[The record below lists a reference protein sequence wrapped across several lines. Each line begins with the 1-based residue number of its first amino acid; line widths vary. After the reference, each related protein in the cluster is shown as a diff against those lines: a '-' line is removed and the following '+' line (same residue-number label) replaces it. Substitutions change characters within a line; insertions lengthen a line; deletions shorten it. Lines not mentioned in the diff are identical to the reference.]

1 MQMGLSFMYTIT
13 LQPSG
18 HIFTVDEQE
27 NILEAGLRQGVAL
40 PYGCRGGACGSCVAT
55 IKQGELSYPDGE
67 PMGLAPFDKDQ
78 GKAFLCQ
85 AVAHSDLE
93 LDCPQ
98 VGTAQD
104 IEVKVL
110 PVRVEKLRKL
120 NHDVME
126 MTLKLPASERLR
138 FHAGQ
143 YIDLLLRGG
152 KRRGFSLANAP
163 YDDQFLE
170 LHIRHVPGGHFTS
183 HVFEQMKVKALLRME
198 GPLGSFYIRDSGRPV
213 ILIGGGTG
221 FAPLKS
227 MIEQMKAQGFERP
240 VHLYWGVR
248 AKDDLYMDVLAKD
261 WSARIDELTYVP
273 VLSEP
278 KEDDQWE
285 GRTGWVHEAV
295 LADFDDLPACDIYMS
310 GPPPMIEAAK
320 AAFLAK
326 GVPDEQLFSDS
337 FEYAVD
343 TLQAIA
349 NSEGVR
355 HEF

>member
-1 MQMGLSFMYTIT
+1 MYTIT

-18 HIFTVDEQE
+18 QTFTADEQE
-27 NILEAGLRQGVAL
+27 NILDAGLRQGIML
-40 PYGCRGGACGSCVAT
+40 PYGCRGGACGSCAVT
-55 IKQGELSYPDGE
+55 VKQGELSYPDGE
-67 PMGLAPFDKDQ
+67 PMGLAPFDMER

-85 AVAHSDLE
+85 AVANSDLE

-98 VGTAQD
+98 VSSTQD

-110 PVRVEKLRKL
+110 PVRVEKLRKM
-120 NHDVME
+120 NDDVME

-138 FHAGQ
+138 FNAGQ
-143 YIDLLLRGG
+143 YVDLLLRGG
-152 KRRGFSLANAP
+152 KRRAFSLANAP
-163 YDDQFLE
+163 FDDQYLE

-183 HVFEQMKVKALLRME
+183 TVFEGMKEKALLRLE
-198 GPLGSFYIRDSGRPV
+198 GPLGSFYIRDSERPI

-227 MIEQMKAQGFERP
+227 MIEQMKAKGFDRP

-248 AKDDLYMDVLAKD
+248 AKADLYMDVLVKD
-261 WSARIDELTYVP
+261 WNFRFPELTYVP

-285 GRTGWVHEAV
+285 GRTGWVHDAV
-295 LADFDDLPACDIYMS
+295 LADFDDLAAFDIYLS

-320 AAFLAK
+320 TSLLAK
-326 GVPDEQLFSDS
+326 GVPDDQMYSDS
-337 FEYAVD
+337 FEYAAD

-349 NSEGVR
+349 NSE
-355 HEF
+355 EDDS